1 MKNEWPE
8 QLIGGLLFLLVLWF
22 LCAFLFFL

>member
-1 MKNEWPE
+1 MKNEWSE
-8 QLIGGLLFLLVLWF
+8 QLISGLLFLLVLWF